1 MEHRFFLVSAVSRRH
16 VFSIRLKIHQHD
28 IQKAT
33 ILVSATVAGNVGSGW
48 MTLWSRIKSDS
59 KVERACASASQREFK
74 FQLDC
79 TAVGGS
85 MKYEKISRR
94 STAVN
99 LSQTCSLFRA
109 TRDRLG

>member
-1 MEHRFFLVSAVSRRH
+1 MEHRFFLASAVSRRH
-16 VFSIRLKIHQHD
+16 VFSICLKIHQHD
-28 IQKAT
+28 IQKAA
-33 ILVSATVAGNVGSGW
+33 ILVSVTVAGNVGSGW
-48 MTLWSRIKSDS
+48 TTLWPRIKSDS

-109 TRDRLG
+109 TCDRLG